1 MKNIFFANEEL
12 ILSMNDHEID
22 GLGGKVAPLDVLYD
36 CLLVNVRNFDKPGEP
51 WHECTRSRDDVAFWE
66 DLRDKVTAA
75 KDAGELK
82 DMKEAFF
89 LSFRR

>member
-1 MKNIFFANEEL
+1 MKNILFENEEL
-12 ILSMNDHEID
+12 ILSMNDHPID

-36 CLLVNVRNFDKPGEP
+36 CLMVNVRNFDKPTDP
-51 WHECTRSRDDVAFWE
+51 WHECSRSRDDVAFWS

-75 KDAGELK
+75 AAAGTLD